1 MLKLSELY
9 DLLQA
14 SIWSELRTG
23 GDISLLRRNL
33 QREHVKRIANALLR
47 PGARAP
53 ADMASLQR
61 ANAVQLVA
69 QLRTALSK
77 PMSKEA
83 HAHVADVLNG
93 LTEALK
99 APMQRTGV

>member
-1 MLKLSELY
+1 
-9 DLLQA
+9 
-14 SIWSELRTG
+14 
-23 GDISLLRRNL
+23 
-33 QREHVKRIANALLR
+33 
-47 PGARAP
+47 
-53 ADMASLQR
+53 MASLQR

-69 QLRTALSK
+69 QLRTALAK